1 MERHVIG
8 KWLIILSG
16 ARQDVLEKYDGERAR
31 FVGLGGA
38 ILTTACLAALAM
50 TFALFSA
57 LKVFLPLA
65 IAIGLVWGVVILGLD
80 RWLATSLPVRG
91 RRRFWLAL
99 PRVLLALL
107 LGAVISTPLVLQI
120 FKPEIDAT
128 ILDIKQERLDAFT
141 RAQQTGETGKRV
153 DALEK
158 TVTELE
164 AVIASRG
171 ETALD
176 PASDQ
181 RIQELEKS
189 RKEAVKQRDT
199 FYEEWQCQL
208 YVGPPKCA
216 KKGPGPLSRA
226 AERAYQRA
234 AGQVNDIDRQI
245 QQRRDQLGSTQ
256 ATGRARRLE
265 AAEEELP
272 KVRAEL
278 ERLTG
283 QQTDLRNQ
291 FVQENQD
298 SDGLLLRLEALSR
311 VSQDNAALNM
321 ARLLLF
327 LFILVIECLPVLVKL
342 MQRPGSYDK
351 IEEKLDAKRLR
362 DALDD
367 IRDEPGE
374 TRRFTASYDAPDHGD
389 PGSYPTESY
398 GTRSFEDDALRG
410 LRDTRSGGG
419 RYEHAGQLNDDW

>member
-1 MERHVIG
+1 MIG

-38 ILTTACLAALAM
+38 VLTTACLAALAM
-50 TFALFSA
+50 TFALSSA

-80 RWLATSLPVRG
+80 RWLATSLPVKG

-128 ILDIKQERLDAFT
+128 ILDIKQERLDVFT

-176 PASDQ
+176 PASDR

-199 FYEEWQCQL
+199 FYDEWQCQL

-216 KKGPGPLSRA
+216 KKGQGPLSRA
-226 AERAYQRA
+226 AEQAYQRA
-234 AGQVNDIDRQI
+234 ATRVNDIDRQI
-245 QQRRDQLGSTQ
+245 QQRRDQLASTQ

-265 AAEEELP
+265 TAEDELP

-283 QQTDLRNQ
+283 QQTDLRDQ
-291 FVQENQD
+291 FVQENHD

-311 VSQDNAALNM
+311 VSQENATLNM

-327 LFILVIECLPVLVKL
+327 LFILVMECLPVLVKL
-342 MQRPGSYDK
+342 MQRPGSYDT

-367 IRDEPGE
+367 IRDGPGQ
-374 TRRFTASYDAPDHGD
+374 TRRFTSFHEAPDHDD

-398 GTRSFEDDALRG
+398 GTHSSEDDALRT

-419 RYEHAGQLNDDW
+419 HYEHAGQLNDDW